1 MKAVTAEDPVVTE
14 TVRCWLVERS
24 YDDKGMVD
32 LVYATP
38 DGERRYHR
46 QLAAD
51 RLVQASV
58 TAARDVDADQLVPV
72 EDPDTRERYAT
83 EVERVAA
90 SHDPDDEM

>member
-1 MKAVTAEDPVVTE
+1 MTE

-51 RLVQASV
+51 RLVRASV
-58 TAARDVDADQLVPV
+58 TAARDVDADALAPV
-72 EDPDTRERYAT
+72 EDRDTRERYAT
-83 EVERVAA
+83 EAERVAA

>member
-1 MKAVTAEDPVVTE
+1 MTD

-24 YDDKGMVD
+24 YDDKGMVN

-46 QLAAD
+46 QLAGD

-58 TAARDVDADQLVPV
+58 TAARDVDPENLAPV
-72 EDPDTRERYAT
+72 DDPDTRERYVT
-83 EVERVAA
+83 EVERVAETHA
-90 SHDPDDEM
+90 PDEEM

>member
-1 MKAVTAEDPVVTE
+1 VKAVTPELTVVTE

-51 RLVQASV
+51 RLARASV
-58 TAARDVDADQLVPV
+58 TAARDVDPDHLVAV
-72 EDPDTRERYAT
+72 DDPDTRQRYAT
-83 EVERVAA
+83 EVDRVA
-90 SHDPDDEM
+90 SRHDPDDEM

>member
-1 MKAVTAEDPVVTE
+1 MTD

-46 QLAAD
+46 QLAGD

-58 TAARDVDADQLVPV
+58 TAARDVDPADLVTV
-72 EDPDTRERYAT
+72 DDPDTRERYAT
-83 EVERVAA
+83 EVDRVTEN
-90 SHDPDDEM
+90 HGPDEEM